1 MKKRMTSDPADRQAP
16 WRLPVFA
23 FGAQEN
29 SKGMGMRRVAAL
41 AAGFAIT
48 LTAFGSFA
56 AEPAQPATAT
66 ASAQPAAPASAAKPA
81 ATKPDANPDALNM
94 VPPPGPG
101 VFSAQKKGAAGL
113 HLTVTGHK
121 FTSRAEI
128 ENYLAWQAAQQ
139 TEAQKA
145 TWFTFTEEH
154 AKGDT
159 VAAPKRDPKGAHYSF
174 HMENWRPMWRY
185 KMKGDTAWK
194 SWSPFTGA
202 AFFADGKDPKTV
214 TDFEVSADI
223 TVHKGPMDDLN
234 PLAFEAGPVSDLLI
248 NQVSPPQ

>member
-1 MKKRMTSDPADRQAP
+1 
-16 WRLPVFA
+16 
-23 FGAQEN
+23 
-29 SKGMGMRRVAAL
+29 MRRVAAL
-41 AAGFAIT
+41 GAGLAIT

-56 AEPAQPATAT
+56 AEPATPAP
-66 ASAQPAAPASAAKPA
+66 ASAQSAAPALASAAKPA
-81 ATKPDANPDALNM
+81 AKPASNPDALNM
-94 VPPPGPG
+94 VPPAGPG
-101 VFSAQKKGAAGL
+101 VFAVQKKGAEL
-113 HLTVTGHK
+113 QLTVTGHK

-145 TWFTFTEEH
+145 TWFTFTEAR

-159 VAAPKRDPKGAHYSF
+159 VPVPKRDPKGPHYSF

-194 SWSPFTGA
+194 SWSPFSGA